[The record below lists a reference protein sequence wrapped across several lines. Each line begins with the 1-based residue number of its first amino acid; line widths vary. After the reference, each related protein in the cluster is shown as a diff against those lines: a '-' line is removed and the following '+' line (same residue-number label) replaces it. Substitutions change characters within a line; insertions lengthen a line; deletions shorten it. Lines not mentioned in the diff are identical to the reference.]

1 MNARRSARI
10 AAFATL
16 IPVLQGSSR
25 RDPEGS
31 PETYALLRSAR
42 ERVDASDPD
51 EARARFE
58 LAVAADPECAPAHV
72 EFGYFLFE
80 DSPTVDYGRAI
91 EQFEIALRLDP
102 ADPLAVCGLGIALQ
116 ELGDVDRADPLLRQA
131 LASERVQQAPGRTM
145 VATAA
150 LAKIAALRGRTDEAL
165 ARFGEAAR
173 SPAATPR
180 ATAIYL
186 TSRAE
191 LLAESGRAPQA
202 EAELREAIALDPENL
217 RAHHHLSQQLAKRGE
232 RAEAQKEA
240 RIDEILRQIFD
251 HTARRFRV
259 DVDRTVRLRRELVA
273 AWPEYARGP
282 YALVHELLACGRL
295 DEARGEIE
303 KLVKR
308 DGPTAELQEL
318 AARANPGK
326 TGRR

>member
-1 MNARRSARI
+1 MNARRSARV

-16 IPVLQGSSR
+16 IPVLAGSSR

-31 PETYALLRSAR
+31 AETYALLRSAR
-42 ERVDASDPD
+42 DQVAASRTD
-51 EARARFE
+51 EAREAFE
-58 LAVAADPECAPAHV
+58 RAVAADPECAPAHV

-80 DSPTVDYGRAI
+80 DSPTIDYGRAI

-102 ADPLAVCGLGIALQ
+102 TDPFAVCGLGIALQ
-116 ELGDVDRADPLLRQA
+116 ELGDVDRAEPLLRRS
-131 LASERVQQAPGRTM
+131 LASERVKLAPGRTM

-150 LAKIAALRGRTDEAL
+150 LAKIDALRGRNDEAL
-165 ARFGEAAR
+165 AGFAAAAR
-173 SPAATPR
+173 SGAATPR

-191 LLAESGRAPQA
+191 LLAECGRATEA
-202 EAELREAIALDPENL
+202 ESELREAIALDPENL
-217 RAHHHLSQQLAKRGE
+217 RAHHHLSQRLAKRGA

-240 RIDEILRQIFD
+240 RIDEILRQLFD

-259 DVDRTVRLRRELVA
+259 DVDRTLRLRRELVA

-282 YALVHELLACGRL
+282 YALAHELVACGRL
-295 DEARGEIE
+295 DEARGVIE
-303 KLVKR
+303 QLVKR

-318 AARANPGK
+318 AAGADPSK